1 MLDPREIDIEIAR
14 LEYAESSYPNYAKL
28 ADLYTIKNQM
38 NQLNQQE
45 PHNTNVYDNGYSY
58 AARQEIDEYGDSPF
72 LSAIR
77 GKDPA
82 KVWVIMDGL
91 MDTLSVVNT
100 RVYDGI
106 MRKINAI

>member
-38 NQLNQQE
+38 HQQE
-45 PHNTNVYDNGYSY
+45 PHKTNVYDSGYSY
-58 AARQEIDEYGDSPF
+58 AARQNEIDEYGDSPF

-106 MRKINAI
+106 MRKINAV